1 MGPMPQRPMLS
12 TISLQGL
19 RHGLPR
25 TPNYQFYLS
34 LSATFFSLFSFFP
47 CAEVLE
53 ALTGP
58 SKGIPRT
65 GFRVFEPLTK

>member
-1 MGPMPQRPMLS
+1 MGPMPHRPMPS

-25 TPNYQFYLS
+25 TPNHQVCLS

-47 CAEVLE
+47 YTEVLE
-53 ALTGP
+53 ALMGP
-58 SKGIPRT
+58 S
-65 GFRVFEPLTK
+65 